1 MTGRDDIDSA
11 VKRFVLERIKSI
23 EHLEIL
29 LLLAGQPKREWTAH
43 DVSQKLRNSETS
55 AESWLQDLN
64 TQNILKARKENN
76 RAIYSYDPQET
87 VFSDVITK
95 LAKTFTER
103 RVSIYNLIFSKPLEK
118 IQVFADAFQIRR
130 KDEKDDG

>member
-1 MTGRDDIDSA
+1 MSGQDDIDKD

-29 LLLAGQPKREWTAH
+29 LLLAGQPCREWTAT
-43 DVSQKLRNSETS
+43 DVSQKLRNSEVS
-55 AESWLQDLN
+55 AANWLQDLA
-64 TQNILKARKENN
+64 TQNILRLR
-76 RAIYSYDPQET
+76 RATPPQSFAYDPSAT
-87 VFSDVITK
+87 AFSDVITK

-118 IQVFADAFQIRR
+118 IQVFADAFQLRR
-130 KDEKDDG
+130 KEDKGDG